1 MENPAA
7 EEVLDPEKLSFD
19 RFRAEV
25 LKDYQSACESREASL
40 LGRKEVLTGKAK
52 FGIFGDGKEV
62 PQVAMAKFF
71 RPGDFYAGY
80 YRDQTFAFAT
90 GAATIEEFFSQLYA
104 DPDPKHDP
112 HSSGRNMN
120 SHFATPFVDG
130 DGKTL
135 DLVNTKNLTA
145 GLAPT
150 AAQMPKALGL
160 AYASKVFREVEVL
173 QPFTELSHQGNE
185 VCFCTIGD
193 ASTSEGHFWETINAA
208 GVLQVPL
215 AIFVWDDG
223 YGISVPRKFQTTKGS
238 ISEALKGFQKKEG
251 TNGIDIFR
259 VKAWDYAGMC
269 EVFEAGIQSVRQT
282 HTPVVFHVEEVTQP
296 QGHSTSGS
304 HERYKPPERLEWER
318 EWDGIKK
325 MKEWIID
332 NALAGEDDLDE
343 IETAAKDFT
352 RDSRNL
358 AWEKYQGPIRAQ
370 VTRAVELI
378 RNLAQNSPDTAEQLQ
393 ELAQALVANREP
405 GRREVMQTLHE
416 SLGLAGSG
424 ASAGGAAGGGAGA
437 HAGGSTTGGSGAS
450 AGADV
455 TAYYQE
461 LKKENDGI
469 YNTHLYHEGARNI
482 LKVPEVKAVYAED
495 APTLN
500 GYEVLNRYFDQLFTH
515 NPLVVAFGEDLG
527 KIGDVNQ
534 GFAGLQAKHG
544 AERIFD
550 TGIRELTIM
559 GQGIGMAYRGLRPIA
574 EIQYIDYLLYG
585 LQPLSDDLATLQY
598 RTAGRQTAPL
608 IVRTRGHRLE
618 GIWHSGSP
626 MGLILHSLRGLH
638 VCVPRNMVQAAGM
651 YNTLLQGADP
661 AIMIEC
667 LNGYRLKEKL
677 PANLEEFTV
686 PLGVPEVV
694 REGEDITVVS
704 YGATLR
710 IVQEAAQV
718 LEASAISCEVIDV
731 QTLLPFDIHHL
742 ILESLKKT
750 SRIMIVDEDVP
761 GGAAGFIFN
770 KVMEEQG
777 GYKWLD
783 TAPRTITAQAH
794 RPAYSS
800 DGDYFSKPNA
810 EQIIDAIRAMMAE

>member
-1 MENPAA
+1 MILMENLAPS
-7 EEVLDPEKLSFD
+7 EVLDTEKLSFD
-19 RFRAEV
+19 RFREEV
-25 LKDYQSACESREASL
+25 LNDYRSACESREVSL

-52 FGIFGDGKEV
+52 FGIFGDGKEI

-71 RPGDFYAGY
+71 KPGDFYAGY

-90 GAATIEEFFSQLYA
+90 GAATIEEFFAQLYA
-104 DPDPKHDP
+104 DPDPGHDP
-112 HSSGRNMN
+112 HSAGRQMN
-120 SHFATPFVDG
+120 AHFATPFIDTDG
-130 DGKTL
+130 STL
-135 DLVNTKNLTA
+135 DLVNRKNLTA

-160 AYASKVFREVEVL
+160 ACASKAFREIDVL
-173 QPFTELSHQGNE
+173 HQFPELSNQGNE

-193 ASTSEGHFWETINAA
+193 ASTSEGHFWETLNAA

-223 YGISVPRKFQTTKGS
+223 YGISVPRQLQTTKGS
-238 ISEALKGFQKKEG
+238 ISELLKGFQKKEG
-251 TNGIDIFR
+251 TNGIDIYK

-269 EVFEAGIQSVRQT
+269 EAFEAGIRSVRLT
-282 HTPVVFHVEEVTQP
+282 HTPVLFHVEEVTQP

-304 HERYKPPERLEWER
+304 HERYKSPERLEWER

-325 MKEWIID
+325 MKEWIVD
-332 NALAGEDDLDE
+332 NNLADE
-343 IETAAKDFT
+343 EELNDIETESKEFV
-352 RDSRNL
+352 RNNRNL
-358 AWEKYQGPIRAQ
+358 AWEKYQAPIRVQ
-370 VTRAVELI
+370 VTRSVELI
-378 RNLAQNSPDTAEQLQ
+378 REMAGQTPDHGQQLEKLASA
-393 ELAQALVANREP
+393 LAANREP
-405 GRREVMQTLHE
+405 GRKEVLQTLHQ
-416 SLGLAGSG
+416 SLALAGN
-424 ASAGGAAGGGAGA
+424 APAAQSAATYYKQLRTENAA
-437 HAGGSTTGGSGAS
+437 
-450 AGADV
+450 
-455 TAYYQE
+455 
-461 LKKENDGI
+461 L

-482 LKVPEVKAVYAED
+482 LQVPEVKATYA
-495 APTLN
+495 PNSPVLN

-515 NPLVVAFGEDLG
+515 NPKVLAFGEDLG

-534 GFAGLQAKHG
+534 GFAGLQLKHG
-544 AERIFD
+544 ADRIFD

-559 GQGIGMAYRGLRPIA
+559 GQGIGMAFRGLRPIA

-585 LQPLSDDLATLQY
+585 LQPLSDDLASLQY
-598 RTAGRQTAPL
+598 RTAGRQTAPV

-626 MGLILHSLRGLH
+626 MGMILHSLRGLH

-651 YNTLLQGADP
+651 YNTLLEGVDP
-661 AIMIEC
+661 ALMIEC

-677 PANLEEFTV
+677 PSNLLDFRV
-686 PLGVPEVV
+686 PLGVPEVL

-710 IVQEAAQV
+710 IVQEAAQA
-718 LEASAISCEVIDV
+718 LEAFGINCEVIDV
-731 QTLLPFDIHHL
+731 QTLLPFDVHHD
-742 ILESLKKT
+742 ILASLKKT
-750 SRIMIVDEDVP
+750 SRILIVDEDVP

-783 TAPRTITAQAH
+783 TAPRTITAKAH

-810 EQIIDAIRAMMAE
+810 EDIIDAIREMMAE